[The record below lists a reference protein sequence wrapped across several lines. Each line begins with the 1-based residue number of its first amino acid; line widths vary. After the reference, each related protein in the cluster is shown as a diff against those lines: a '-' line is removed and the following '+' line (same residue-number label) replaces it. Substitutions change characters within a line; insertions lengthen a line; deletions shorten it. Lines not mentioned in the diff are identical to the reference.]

1 MNECE
6 DIPLSSDF
14 KALVLIT
21 MIKIVWDIYYAL
33 TSILRY
39 YRALKLFNYDLRHL
53 NHWIQKFLLQL
64 FDTSRVLDISC
75 LIKFKAQLILIQILD
90 FILIAETFEKMEKTA
105 SRLALTDYLVSL
117 LKITSTDLIDK
128 IVYLIQGKLYPD
140 YEGIELGFAEKLA
153 IRALAYSAGVE
164 VSIIEENYRRTGD
177 IGDTAG
183 EVMKAKNQ
191 TTLFSEKMTVERVY
205 NTFDKIA
212 RTSGSGSQ
220 EVKLR
225 LVSNLLNDASY
236 REAKYIMKFIMGTLR
251 LGIADH
257 TIMDSLALAFTGN
270 RADRHILE
278 KAYNVSSD
286 LGEVARLLA
295 TKSLESLKSLQITL
309 FKPVRPM
316 LSERVRSSEEAMEK
330 INGRAAAE
338 YKLDG
343 ERIQIH
349 KGKGKVE
356 LFSRRLEKVTHHYPD
371 ITGAIGSIIANDA
384 ILEAEIVAI
393 NPLTGEYLPFQELMH
408 RRRKYEINQA
418 VEDYPVSLNFFDV
431 LYIDGQDTT
440 SLPYFKRRKII
451 ANLLHNVKKDDKI
464 RIVPQTIIKK
474 TKEIEKFMALAIENG
489 CEGLMLKQLSS
500 TYRAGARE
508 FAWIKLKREY
518 RSDMPDTADLV
529 IVGGLFGRGRRVG
542 KYGALLLA
550 SFDSESDKFK
560 SVCKV
565 GTGFTDEQLKQ
576 FYENLEGHIISH
588 RHPRVDS
595 DMEMDVWFEP
605 KIVIDVIASEITLSP
620 SHTAAMDRIRK
631 GYGLALRFPKFT
643 GKIRYDKNP
652 EDATNVKELISMYK
666 AQMKRIKKE

>member
-1 MNECE
+1 
-6 DIPLSSDF
+6 
-14 KALVLIT
+14 
-21 MIKIVWDIYYAL
+21 
-33 TSILRY
+33 
-39 YRALKLFNYDLRHL
+39 
-53 NHWIQKFLLQL
+53 
-64 FDTSRVLDISC
+64 
-75 LIKFKAQLILIQILD
+75 LD

-117 LKITSTDLIDK
+117 LKITPSDLIDK
-128 IVYLIQGKLYPD
+128 VVYLIQGKLYPD
-140 YEGIELGFAEKLA
+140 YEGIELGLAEKMA
-153 IRALAYSAGVE
+153 IRALAYSAGLE

-177 IGDTAG
+177 LGDTAE

-205 NTFDKIA
+205 YTFDKIA
-212 RTSGSGSQ
+212 HTSGSGSQ
-220 EVKLR
+220 EVKMR

-270 RADRHILE
+270 RDNRQILE

-286 LGEVARLLA
+286 LGEVAKLLA

-330 INGRAAAE
+330 IDGGAAAE

-356 LFSRRLEKVTHHYPD
+356 LFSRRLEKVTQHYPD
-371 ITGAIGSIIANDA
+371 ITAAIGTIIANEA
-384 ILEAEIVAI
+384 ILEAEVVAI
-393 NPLTGEYLPFQELMH
+393 NPITGEYLPFQELMH

-418 VEDYPVSLNFFDV
+418 VENYPISLNFFDI
-431 LYIDGQDTT
+431 LYLDGQDTT

-451 ANLLHNVKKDDKI
+451 EKLLHMVKKEDKI
-464 RIVPQTIIKK
+464 RIVPQTIIKS
-474 TKEIEKFMALAIENG
+474 TNEIERFMALSIENG

-550 SFDSESDKFK
+550 SFDSNSDKFK

-576 FYENLEGHIISH
+576 FYENLESHKISH

-595 DMEMDVWFEP
+595 GIEMDVWFEP

-652 EDATNVKELISMYK
+652 EDATNVEELISMYK